1 MTMPINAVGEYYSAT
16 GEDLRP
22 HAPQL
27 SPAEA
32 TARLAEKTKEYAD
45 RAKSSATP
53 TNTVGAQRRIEE
65 LKADKAFGAR
75 VLAGEKS
82 ARAELQGLHE
92 LVRADPNSTAAL
104 AMAGLQPDG
113 HIEVDNNGASLRD
126 QISAVP
132 DMRAAGL
139 SEEVIAQV
147 LSDAPVSRSEYEKAK
162 ALRARL
168 RSDQD
173 FTSRVLAKEFEAT
186 RISKLIS
193 VILASR
199 IEGEN

>member
-1 MTMPINAVGEYYSAT
+1 MTMPVNAVGEYFST
-16 GEDLRP
+16 DGQDLRP

-53 TNTVGAQRRIEE
+53 TNTVDAQRRIEE

-92 LVRADPNSTAAL
+92 LVRADPNATAAL
-104 AMAGLQPDG
+104 ALAGIVPDG

-126 QISAVP
+126 AISAVP
-132 DMRAAGL
+132 DLRAAGL
-139 SEEVIAQV
+139 SEEVIHQV
-147 LSDAPVSRSEYEKAK
+147 LTDQPVSRAEYEAAK
-162 ALRARL
+162 ALRAKL
-168 RSDQD
+168 RTDPD
-173 FTSRVLAKEFEAT
+173 FTSRVLAKEYEAV
-186 RISKLIS
+186 RAHKLIS